1 MIKVKKV
8 LFISSTGGH
17 LSELMQLKKIFNR
30 YDYHIITEKN
40 DTTLKLKNEYGDR
53 IDYLVYGA
61 RNYMLSYMFKF
72 PYNILKSLFLYLKIK
87 PDVVVTT
94 GAHTAVPMCYI
105 AKLFKKKII
114 FIETFAR
121 VESKSMSGNM
131 INKIA
136 DVFLVQHEEMTKVY
150 DNSIYRGDL
159 Y

>member
-1 MIKVKKV
+1 MKKV
-8 LFISSTGGH
+8 IFISSTGGH
-17 LSELMQLKKIFNR
+17 LSELMQLKSIFKN

-40 DTTLKLKNEYGDR
+40 DTTLKLKEEYGNK
-53 IDYLVYGA
+53 ISYLVYGA

-72 PYNILKSLFLYLKIK
+72 PYNIIKSLFLYMKIR
-87 PDVVVTT
+87 PDVIVTT

-121 VESKSMSGNM
+121 VNSQSMSGRM

-136 DVFLVQHEEMTKVY
+136 DVFLVQHEEMLDVY
-150 DNSIYRGDL
+150 ENAIYKGDL

>member
-1 MIKVKKV
+1 MKKV
-8 LFISSTGGH
+8 IFISSTGGH
-17 LSELMQLKKIFNR
+17 LSELMQLKGIFKK

-40 DTTLKLKNEYGDR
+40 DTTLKLREEYGDR

-61 RNYMLSYMFKF
+61 RNYMFSYMFKF
-72 PYNILKSLFLYLKIK
+72 PYNIIKSLFLYMKIK
-87 PDVVVTT
+87 PDIIVTT
-94 GAHTAVPMCYI
+94 GAHTAVPICYI

-121 VESKSMSGNM
+121 VNSQSMSGRM

-136 DVFLVQHEEMTKVY
+136 DVFLVQHEEMV
-150 DNSIYRGDL
+150 DIYENAIYKGDL

>member
-1 MIKVKKV
+1 MKKV
-8 LFISSTGGH
+8 IFISSTGGH
-17 LSELMQLKKIFNR
+17 LSELMQLKGIFNK

-40 DTTLKLKNEYGDR
+40 DTTLKLKDKYGDR

-72 PYNILKSLFLYLKIK
+72 PYNILKSLILFLKIR
-87 PDVVVTT
+87 PDVIVTT

-121 VESKSMSGNM
+121 VNSKSMSGKM

-136 DVFLVQHEEMTKVY
+136 DVFLVQHEEMLDVY
-150 DNSIYRGDL
+150 ENAIYKGEL

>member
-1 MIKVKKV
+1 MKKV
-8 LFISSTGGH
+8 IFISSTGGH
-17 LSELMQLKKIFNR
+17 LSELMQLKSIFKN

-40 DTTLKLKNEYGDR
+40 DTTLKLKEEYGNK
-53 IDYLVYGA
+53 ISYLVYGA

-72 PYNILKSLFLYLKIK
+72 PYNIIKSLFLYMKIR
-87 PDVVVTT
+87 PEVIVTT

-121 VESKSMSGNM
+121 VNSQSMSGRM

-136 DVFLVQHEEMTKVY
+136 DVFLVQHEEMLDVY
-150 DNSIYRGDL
+150 ENAIYKGDL

>member
-1 MIKVKKV
+1 
-8 LFISSTGGH
+8 
-17 LSELMQLKKIFNR
+17 
-30 YDYHIITEKN
+30 
-40 DTTLKLKNEYGDR
+40 
-53 IDYLVYGA
+53 
-61 RNYMLSYMFKF
+61 MLSYMFKF
-72 PYNILKSLFLYLKIK
+72 PYNILKSLFLYFKIK

>member
-1 MIKVKKV
+1 MKKV
-8 LFISSTGGH
+8 IFISSTGGH
-17 LSELMQLKKIFNR
+17 LSELMQLKSIFKN

-40 DTTLKLKNEYGDR
+40 DTTLKLKEEYGNK
-53 IDYLVYGA
+53 INYLVYGA

-72 PYNILKSLFLYLKIK
+72 PYNIIKSLILYMKIR
-87 PDVVVTT
+87 PDVIVTT
-94 GAHTAVPMCYI
+94 GAHTAVPICYI

-121 VESKSMSGNM
+121 VNSQSMSGRM

-136 DVFLVQHEEMTKVY
+136 DVFLVQHEEMLDVY
-150 DNSIYRGDL
+150 ENAIYKGDL

>member
-1 MIKVKKV
+1 MKKV
-8 LFISSTGGH
+8 IFISSTGGH
-17 LSELMQLKKIFNR
+17 LSELMQLKSIFKK

-40 DTTLKLKNEYGDR
+40 DTTLKLREEYGDR

-72 PYNILKSLFLYLKIK
+72 PYNIIKSLFLYMKIK
-87 PDVVVTT
+87 PDIIVTT
-94 GAHTAVPMCYI
+94 GAHTAVPICYI

-121 VESKSMSGNM
+121 VNSQSMSGRM

-136 DVFLVQHEEMTKVY
+136 DVFLVQHEEMVDVY
-150 DNSIYRGDL
+150 ENAIYKGDL

>member
-1 MIKVKKV
+1 MKKV

-17 LSELMQLKKIFNR
+17 LSELMQLKKIFDR

-40 DTTLKLKNEYGDR
+40 DTTLKLKNEYGNR

-72 PYNILKSLFLYLKIK
+72 PYNIVKSLFLYFKIR
-87 PDVVVTT
+87 PDVIVTT

-105 AKLFKKKII
+105 AKIFKKKII

-150 DNSIYRGDL
+150 DNSIYKGDL

>member
-1 MIKVKKV
+1 MKKV
-8 LFISSTGGH
+8 IFISSTGGH
-17 LSELMQLKKIFNR
+17 LSELMQLKGIFNK

-40 DTTLKLKNEYGDR
+40 DTTLKLKEEYGDR
-53 IDYLVYGA
+53 INYLVYGA

-72 PYNILKSLFLYLKIK
+72 PYNILKSLILFLKIR
-87 PDVVVTT
+87 PDVIVTT

-114 FIETFAR
+114 FIETYAR
-121 VESKSMSGNM
+121 VNSKSMSGKM

-136 DVFLVQHEEMTKVY
+136 DVFLVQHEEMLDVY
-150 DNSIYRGDL
+150 ENAIYKGEL

>member
-1 MIKVKKV
+1 
-8 LFISSTGGH
+8 
-17 LSELMQLKKIFNR
+17 MQLKDIFKR

-40 DTTLKLKNEYGDR
+40 DTTLKLKDKYGDR
-53 IDYLVYGA
+53 ISYLVYGA

-72 PYNILKSLFLYLKIK
+72 PYNILKSLVLFLKIR

-121 VESKSMSGNM
+121 VNSKSMSGKM

-136 DVFLVQHEEMTKVY
+136 DVFLVQHEEMLDVY
-150 DNSIYRGDL
+150 ENAIYKGDL

>member
-1 MIKVKKV
+1 MKKV
-8 LFISSTGGH
+8 IFISSTGGH
-17 LSELMQLKKIFNR
+17 LSELMQLQSIFNK

-40 DTTLKLKNEYGDR
+40 DTNLKLKDKYGDR
-53 IDYLVYGA
+53 ISYLVYGA

-72 PYNILKSLFLYLKIK
+72 PYNIIKSFFLYLKIR

-105 AKLFKKKII
+105 AKLFKKKVI

-121 VESKSMSGNM
+121 VESKSMSGKM

-136 DVFLVQHEEMTKVY
+136 DVFLVQHEEMLKVY
-150 DNSIYRGDL
+150 DNAVYEGEL

>member
-1 MIKVKKV
+1 MKKV
-8 LFISSTGGH
+8 IFISSTGGH
-17 LSELMQLKKIFNR
+17 LSELMQLKGIFNK

-40 DTTLKLKNEYGDR
+40 DTTLKLKDKYGDR
-53 IDYLVYGA
+53 INYLVYGA

-72 PYNILKSLFLYLKIK
+72 PYNILKSLILFLKIR
-87 PDVVVTT
+87 PDVIVTT

-114 FIETFAR
+114 FIETYAR
-121 VESKSMSGNM
+121 VNSKSMSGKM

-136 DVFLVQHEEMTKVY
+136 DLFLVQHEEMLDVY
-150 DNSIYRGDL
+150 ENAVYKGEL

>member
-1 MIKVKKV
+1 MKKV
-8 LFISSTGGH
+8 IFISSTGGH
-17 LSELMQLKKIFNR
+17 LSELMQLQSIFNK

-40 DTTLKLKNEYGDR
+40 DTNLKLKDKYGDR
-53 IDYLVYGA
+53 ISYLVYGA

-72 PYNILKSLFLYLKIK
+72 PYNIIKSFFLYLKIR

-105 AKLFKKKII
+105 AKLFKKKVV

-121 VESKSMSGNM
+121 VESKSMSGKM

-136 DVFLVQHEEMTKVY
+136 DVFLVQHEEMLKVY
-150 DNSIYRGDL
+150 DNAIYEGEL

>member
-1 MIKVKKV
+1 MKKV
-8 LFISSTGGH
+8 IFISSTGGH
-17 LSELMQLKKIFNR
+17 LSELMQLQSIFNK

-40 DTTLKLKNEYGDR
+40 DTNLKLKDKYGDR
-53 IDYLVYGA
+53 ISYLVYGA

-72 PYNILKSLFLYLKIK
+72 PYNIIKSFFLYLKIR
-87 PDVVVTT
+87 PDVIVTT

-105 AKLFKKKII
+105 AKLFKKKVI

-121 VESKSMSGNM
+121 VESKSMSGKM

-136 DVFLVQHEEMTKVY
+136 DVFLVQHEEMLKVY
-150 DNSIYRGDL
+150 DNAVYEGEL

>member
-1 MIKVKKV
+1 MKKV

-17 LSELMQLKKIFNR
+17 LSELMQLKKIFGR

-40 DTTLKLKNEYGDR
+40 DTTLKLKNEYGNR

-72 PYNILKSLFLYLKIK
+72 PYNIVKSLFLYFKIR
-87 PDVVVTT
+87 PDVIVTT

-105 AKLFKKKII
+105 AKIFKKKII

-150 DNSIYRGDL
+150 DNSIYKGDL

>member
-1 MIKVKKV
+1 MKKV

-17 LSELMQLKKIFNR
+17 LSELMQLKPIFSNF
-30 YDYHIITEKN
+30 DYHIITEKT
-40 DTTLKLKNEYGDR
+40 DTTIKLKKEYGKR

-72 PYNILKSLFLYLKIK
+72 PYNILKSVYLYFKIK
-87 PDVVVTT
+87 PDVIVTT

-105 AKLFKKKII
+105 AKFFKKKVI

-121 VESKSMSGNM
+121 VKSTSMSGRM
-131 INKIA
+131 ITKIA
-136 DVFLVQHEEMTKVY
+136 DKFLVQHEEMLDVY
-150 DNSIYRGDL
+150 DNSIYEGDL

>member
-1 MIKVKKV
+1 MKKV
-8 LFISSTGGH
+8 IFISSTGGH
-17 LSELMQLKKIFNR
+17 LSELMQLKGIFNK

-40 DTTLKLKNEYGDR
+40 DTTLKLKEKYGDR
-53 IDYLVYGA
+53 INYLVYGA

-72 PYNILKSLFLYLKIK
+72 PYNILKSLILFLKIR
-87 PDVVVTT
+87 PDVIVTT

-121 VESKSMSGNM
+121 VNSKSMSGKM

-136 DVFLVQHEEMTKVY
+136 DVFLVQHEEMLDVY
-150 DNSIYRGDL
+150 KNAIYKGEL

>member
-1 MIKVKKV
+1 MKKV
-8 LFISSTGGH
+8 IFISSTGGH
-17 LSELMQLKKIFNR
+17 LSELMQLKDIFKK

-40 DTTLKLKNEYGDR
+40 DTTLKLKEKYGDR
-53 IDYLVYGA
+53 ISYLVYGA

-72 PYNILKSLFLYLKIK
+72 PYNILKSLVLFLKIR
-87 PDVVVTT
+87 PDIIVTT

-121 VESKSMSGNM
+121 VNSKSMSGKM
-131 INKIA
+131 ISKIA
-136 DVFLVQHEEMTKVY
+136 DVFLVQHEEMLDVY
-150 DNSIYRGDL
+150 ENAVYKGEL

>member
-1 MIKVKKV
+1 MKKV
-8 LFISSTGGH
+8 IFISSTGGH
-17 LSELMQLKKIFNR
+17 LSELMQLKDIFKR

-40 DTTLKLKNEYGDR
+40 DTTLKLKDKYGDR
-53 IDYLVYGA
+53 ISYLVYGA

-72 PYNILKSLFLYLKIK
+72 PYNILKSLVLFLKIR

-121 VESKSMSGNM
+121 VNSK
-131 INKIA
+131 
-136 DVFLVQHEEMTKVY
+136 VCLE
-150 DNSIYRGDL
+150 R
-159 Y
+159 

>member
-1 MIKVKKV
+1 MKKV
-8 LFISSTGGH
+8 IFISSTGGH
-17 LSELMQLKKIFNR
+17 LSELMQLKGIFKK

-40 DTTLKLKNEYGDR
+40 DTTLKLKDKYGDR
-53 IDYLVYGA
+53 INYLVYGA

-72 PYNILKSLFLYLKIK
+72 PYNILKSLILFLKIK
-87 PDVVVTT
+87 PDVIVTT

-121 VESKSMSGNM
+121 VNSKSMSGKM

-136 DVFLVQHEEMTKVY
+136 DVFLVQHEEMLDVY
-150 DNSIYRGDL
+150 ENAIYKGEL

>member
-1 MIKVKKV
+1 MKKV
-8 LFISSTGGH
+8 IFISSTGGH
-17 LSELMQLKKIFNR
+17 LSELMQLKGIFNK

-40 DTTLKLKNEYGDR
+40 DTTLKLKEKYGDR
-53 IDYLVYGA
+53 INYLVYGA

-72 PYNILKSLFLYLKIK
+72 PYNILKSLILFLKIR
-87 PDVVVTT
+87 PDVIVTT

-114 FIETFAR
+114 FIETYAR
-121 VESKSMSGNM
+121 VNSKSMSGKM

-136 DVFLVQHEEMTKVY
+136 DVFLVQHEEMLDVY
-150 DNSIYRGDL
+150 ENAVYKGEL

>member
-72 PYNILKSLFLYLKIK
+72 PYNILKSLFLYFKIK

-105 AKLFKKKII
+105 AKIFKKKII

>member
-1 MIKVKKV
+1 MKKV
-8 LFISSTGGH
+8 IFISSTGGH
-17 LSELMQLKKIFNR
+17 LSELMQLQSIFNK

-40 DTTLKLKNEYGDR
+40 DTTLKLKDKYGDR
-53 IDYLVYGA
+53 ISYLVYGA

-72 PYNILKSLFLYLKIK
+72 PYNIIKSFFLYLKIK
-87 PDVVVTT
+87 PDVIVTT
-94 GAHTAVPMCYI
+94 GAHTAVPICYI

-121 VESKSMSGNM
+121 VQSKSMSGKM

-136 DVFLVQHEEMTKVY
+136 DVFLVQHEEMLKVY
-150 DNSIYRGDL
+150 DNAIYEGEL